1 VTLSAIL
8 MEHPP
13 PNQTINKPKGPLDNL
28 NTTMSVSVLPPYAN
42 YDLNILCGPYAQ
54 PFFVHFFLGDVPK
67 VINYEDPYDIPSW
80 AGQNYIMPMSP
91 ARASQAATA
100 QASPSGYTREASE
113 DSPTTLEPRAVH
125 DDLAQQLPS
134 SFTKYGV
141 RSSQPLTDP
150 LVKRFNVSNPA
161 ELQASDVREY
171 LQHNLH
177 WRLVGTGVG
186 DRHSIAVDNVPIR
199 MWVVKQDVK
208 PPSNPTQFPVYGA
221 TEILW
226 DATRGKLGGLHMGEL
241 PGVG

>member
-1 VTLSAIL
+1 MTLSAIL
-8 MEHPP
+8 MEHPQ

-113 DSPTTLEPRAVH
+113 DSRPLSNLARSTTTWHNSSLRRSPSMVFGPRN
-125 DDLAQQLPS
+125 LLQIRLS
-134 SFTKYGV
+134 
-141 RSSQPLTDP
+141 
-150 LVKRFNVSNPA
+150 NVSTSLIPQNSKPVMCESISNTICIGA
-161 ELQASDVREY
+161 WSEQEL
-171 LQHNLH
+171 
-177 WRLVGTGVG
+177 
-186 DRHSIAVDNVPIR
+186 
-199 MWVVKQDVK
+199 
-208 PPSNPTQFPVYGA
+208 
-221 TEILW
+221 EIVIVSLL
-226 DATRGKLGGLHMGEL
+226 TTSPLGCGL
-241 PGVG
+241 